1 MEERWVQ
8 ECNWTFC
15 LNGHGVPVSGPSWTL
30 QVRHPRCGEWT
41 WKDGNYCVRCGG
53 RLERATEAKP

>member
-8 ECNWTFC
+8 ECNWTIS
-15 LNGHGVPVSGPSWTL
+15 PDSVSGPSWTL
-30 QVRHPRCGEWT
+30 QVRHERCGEWT

-53 RLERATEAKP
+53 RLERTTDEAKR